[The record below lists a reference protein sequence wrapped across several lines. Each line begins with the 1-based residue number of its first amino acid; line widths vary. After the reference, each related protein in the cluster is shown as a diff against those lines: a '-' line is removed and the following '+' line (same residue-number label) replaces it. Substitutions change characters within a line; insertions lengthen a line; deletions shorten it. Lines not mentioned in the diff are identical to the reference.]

1 MWSEYVNPETLG
13 IFIFREFL
21 PQNTTGL
28 IFIWL
33 TLQEKEELG
42 LLSLL
47 RVFPSQHVS
56 RHGKLHSL
64 EVLRLSL
71 LGGRVKDTF
80 MDTFWILLISC
91 I

>member
-21 PQNTTGL
+21 RQNTTCL

-47 RVFPSQHVS
+47 HVFPSQHVS

-64 EVLRLSL
+64 EVLHLSL